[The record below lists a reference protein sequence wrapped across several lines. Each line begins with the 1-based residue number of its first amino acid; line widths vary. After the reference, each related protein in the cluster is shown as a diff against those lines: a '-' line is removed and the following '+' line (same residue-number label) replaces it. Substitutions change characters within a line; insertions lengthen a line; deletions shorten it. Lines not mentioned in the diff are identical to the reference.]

1 MSQIAPAPPLVL
13 RSRGSEAR
21 RSIRRNWDLYLVV
34 ALPVIYI
41 IIFAYIP
48 MYGAQIAFKDFVAA
62 EGIGGSPWVGFK
74 HFRDFF
80 RSYYFGRTLKNTLGV
95 SLYGLIAGFPF
106 PIILAI
112 LLNETRGR
120 RYKKTVQMVTYMP
133 YFIST
138 VVFVGI
144 VIQMLDPRLGVV
156 NRLIMLLGGK
166 GIPFMA
172 KPELLQSIY
181 VWSGIWQGTGYGSV
195 IYLAALSA
203 IDPTLYEAAI
213 VDGASRMR
221 RIWHI
226 DLPSILP
233 TMVILFIL
241 SMGGIMSVGV
251 EKILLMQTPLN
262 LRNSEVIATYVYKV
276 GILSADYSYSTAIG
290 FFNSLV
296 NFILLVVFNEVAKRL
311 SETSLW

>member
-1 MSQIAPAPPLVL
+1 M
-13 RSRGSEAR
+13 
-21 RSIRRNWDLYLVV
+21 V

-41 IIFAYIP
+41 IVFAYIP

-138 VVFVGI
+138 VVMVSI
-144 VIQMLDPRLGVV
+144 VVQALDLRMGVV
-156 NRLIMLLGGK
+156 NNVLKLLGMESVH
-166 GIPFMA
+166 FMA
-172 KPELLQSIY
+172 KPELFKSIY
-181 VWSGIWQGTGYGSV
+181 VWSGIWQGTGYGSI
-195 IYLAALSA
+195 IYLASLSA

-213 VDGASRMR
+213 VDGATKLQ
-221 RIWHI
+221 RIYHI
-226 DLPSILP
+226 DLPAILP
-233 TMVILFIL
+233 TIVILFIL
-241 SMGGIMSVGV
+241 NMGGMMSVGF
-251 EKILLMQTPLN
+251 EKVYLMQNPLN
-262 LRNSEVIATYVYKV
+262 LEASEVISTYVYKV
-276 GILSADYSYSTAIG
+276 GLLGGNFSFSTAVG
-290 FFNSLV
+290 FFNSVV
-296 NFILLVVFNEVAKRL
+296 NCLLLIAFNAIARRIGQA
-311 SETSLW
+311 SLW